1 MIRTD
6 FDVSDEEHSKVILA
20 HDKVLH
26 KFVKDNFLH
35 EFCAFYLATGYR
47 MDAIWEG
54 DLDALL
60 YGATDG
66 LIMSWFIKELD
77 HNKLKSILKNEYG
90 IIITNET
97 PLEIVDTKKEDQH

>member
-1 MIRTD
+1 
-6 FDVSDEEHSKVILA
+6 
-20 HDKVLH
+20 
-26 KFVKDNFLH
+26 
-35 EFCAFYLATGYR
+35 